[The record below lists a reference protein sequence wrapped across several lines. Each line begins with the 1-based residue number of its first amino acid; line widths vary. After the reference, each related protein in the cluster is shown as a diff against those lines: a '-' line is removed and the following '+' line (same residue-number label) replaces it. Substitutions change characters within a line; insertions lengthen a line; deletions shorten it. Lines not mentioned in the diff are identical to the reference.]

1 MMETEAKE
9 KRKRRVKREEG
20 LSRANRIAERERGGG
35 RCHGWI
41 PVDYD
46 RNNGIRII
54 RFMRTDDTYNRP
66 IIITLG
72 KELQWR
78 LKVRWKMCVNR
89 SRSGIRASRDASLE
103 TIEGGKEQF
112 YCERGIRI
120 VYKIIYKT
128 L

>member
-1 MMETEAKE
+1 METEAKE
-9 KRKRRVKREEG
+9 RRKRRVKREEG
-20 LSRANRIAERERGGG
+20 PSRANRIAGREREGRREG

-72 KELQWR
+72 KGITMAIKGSMEG
-78 LKVRWKMCVNR
+78 VR
-89 SRSGIRASRDASLE
+89 
-103 TIEGGKEQF
+103 
-112 YCERGIRI
+112 
-120 VYKIIYKT
+120 
-128 L
+128 

>member
-20 LSRANRIAERERGGG
+20 PSRANRIAERERGGG

-89 SRSGIRASRDASLE
+89 SRSGIRASRLGTRVSKRSKGTR
-103 TIEGGKEQF
+103 TILLREGNKN
-112 YCERGIRI
+112 C
-120 VYKIIYKT
+120 

>member
-20 LSRANRIAERERGGG
+20 PSRANRIAERERGRG

-78 LKVRWKMCVNR
+78 LKVRCALTGLVLEFEHPGLGMRVSKR
-89 SRSGIRASRDASLE
+89 SKGTR
-103 TIEGGKEQF
+103 TILLREGNKN
-112 YCERGIRI
+112 C
-120 VYKIIYKT
+120 

>member
-20 LSRANRIAERERGGG
+20 PSRANRIAERERRGG

-103 TIEGGKEQF
+103 TIEEDKNNF
-112 YCERGIRI
+112 IARGE
-120 VYKIIYKT
+120 
-128 L
+128 